1 MPHHPEIVVKLPSSE
16 PSLLLFSAS
25 VGGAIRKAHGNEV
38 ARDYYNEAKWA
49 KNWTTLVVVIKE
61 WVSVE

>member
-1 MPHHPEIVVKLPSSE
+1 VKLPSSE